1 MIFRQFAG
9 SFPMPEHFETALPQA
24 WAWTML
30 SPYVKSCPAKN
41 PHIQSVNLYTAYRMW
56 FVADRDLLLCPLLRF
71 QIFPS
76 LNVTNNPSII
86 DTTTNGTVVS
96 YESGTVVYYPEVNA
110 NATTGGTQRVGNG
123 TSAIYLSAVT
133 HNRTSLSYPG
143 RPVQFKWNLPG
154 HVTGY
159 DGKCTTYSTAG
170 TPKVSIL
177 SASTPTRRV

>member
-1 MIFRQFAG
+1 MRKLLYLAVVR
-9 SFPMPEHFETALPQA
+9 SSMLTAD
-24 WAWTML
+24 L
-30 SPYVKSCPAKN
+30 S
-41 PHIQSVNLYTAYRMW
+41 L
-56 FVADRDLLLCPLLRF
+56 PLLRF

-96 YESGTVVYYPEVNA
+96 YESGTVVYYPEVSA
-110 NATTGGTQRVGNG
+110 NATTGGTQQVGNG

-159 DGKCTTYSTAG
+159 DGKYTTYSTAG
-170 TPKVSIL
+170 APKVSIL
-177 SASTPTRRV
+177 STLNLSPRI